1 VGRLGK
7 VLEGAHRL
15 GHFDGVCT
23 VVAKLFHIV
32 APDVAFFGQKDAQQ
46 VAVIKRMVRDL
57 NFAVEIAVCPTVR
70 EADGLAMSSRNSYL
84 SPKDRQRAT
93 VLYRALLAG
102 RAALMGAA
110 DFDTAEKEML
120 KTLDNEAEVEAD
132 YARVVDPGTF
142 DVPGQ
147 QGPALLAI
155 AARVGRA
162 RLIDNLVWERS
173 NASGS

>member
-1 VGRLGK
+1 
-7 VLEGAHRL
+7 
-15 GHFDGVCT
+15 VCT

-120 KTLDNEAEVEAD
+120 KTLDNEAGVEAD

-147 QGPALLAI
+147 QGPVLLAI

-162 RLIDNLVWERS
+162 RLIDNLVWERG